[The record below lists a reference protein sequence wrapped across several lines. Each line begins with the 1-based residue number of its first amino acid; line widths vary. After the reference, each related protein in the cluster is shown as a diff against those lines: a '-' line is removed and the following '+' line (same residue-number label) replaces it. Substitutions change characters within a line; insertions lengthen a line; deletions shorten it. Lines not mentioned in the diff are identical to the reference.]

1 MARVYIFHPLY
12 SHCSINLKKNSISVV
27 IPKIDVGISE
37 ERLSEALKILKSL
50 PLPGDD
56 KNQPA
61 PLTKRSSLTSSAMSL
76 ISKLEPVPK
85 PRPSAVQTISPEL
98 SEYVQLQL
106 SFVLHEVSISLNKN
120 SAKEVQG
127 ESTDVTPSTEYGT
140 PMDETDNI
148 KDHEFSRSDDNEE
161 DIILCFQILELEA
174 DASKRA
180 YDTTANV
187 KLGAIQLT
195 QYDTLENHF
204 VKQCIISTP
213 KFTEEKQSLLSI
225 NFVMA
230 EKKSPEFKTKHRSTE
245 KYLQVDF
252 SILKLVLHKEL
263 LLKVMTLAKGLQQK
277 LLEVSGPSDNLSV
290 DRIGDAGSLKDLK
303 EIKSEVRDHQI
314 IDYSKKSKRRE
325 AIDTINLKLV
335 ANLERIEVE
344 LITSARPLAALQI
357 KQLNAGVIM
366 KESCTEASVV
376 LKDLVIFDLNE
387 RCYYSQILSIVGE
400 DVLQVRVAMFN
411 NEQYQYDPYDM
422 RVNVSLGCLRI
433 VFLNLFVSGLQVS
446 WS

>member
-1 MARVYIFHPLY
+1 M
-12 SHCSINLKKNSISVV
+12 
-27 IPKIDVGISE
+27 
-37 ERLSEALKILKSL
+37 KSL
-50 PLPGDD
+50 PIPGDD

-61 PLTKRSSLTSSAMSL
+61 PLEKRSSLTSSAMSL
-76 ISKLEPVPK
+76 INKLEPTPK
-85 PRPSAVQTISPEL
+85 PRPSAVQTVSPEQ
-98 SEYVQLQL
+98 SEYVELQL
-106 SFVLHEVSISLNKN
+106 SFVLHEVSLTLNKN
-120 SAKEVQG
+120 CVKEEKN
-127 ESTDVTPSTEYGT
+127 ESTVATPSTEYGT
-140 PMDETDNI
+140 PMDETDQI
-148 KDHEFSRSDDNEE
+148 KDHEFSHSDENEE

-195 QYDTLENHF
+195 QYDYLENQF
-204 VKQCIISTP
+204 VKQRIISTP
-213 KFTEEKQSLLSI
+213 KFAEEQQSLLSI
-225 NFVMA
+225 KFVMA
-230 EKKSPEFKTKHRSTE
+230 EKKSPDFKTKHRSTE

-263 LLKVMTLAKGLQQK
+263 LLKVMTLAKDLQQK
-277 LLEVSGPSDNLSV
+277 LLEVSGPSDLSV
-290 DRIGDAGSLKDLK
+290 DRIGDAGSLKDVK
-303 EIKSEVRDHQI
+303 EIRSSIRDHQI

-325 AIDTINLKLV
+325 AVDTINLKLV

-344 LITSARPLAALQI
+344 IITSAKALASLQI

-376 LKDLVIFDLNE
+376 LKDLVIYDLNE
-387 RCYYSQILSIVGE
+387 KCNYSQILSIVGE

-411 NEQYQYDPYDM
+411 NDKYQYDPYDM

-433 VFLNLFVSGLQVS
+433 VFLNLFVMGLQVS
-446 WS
+446 WSY